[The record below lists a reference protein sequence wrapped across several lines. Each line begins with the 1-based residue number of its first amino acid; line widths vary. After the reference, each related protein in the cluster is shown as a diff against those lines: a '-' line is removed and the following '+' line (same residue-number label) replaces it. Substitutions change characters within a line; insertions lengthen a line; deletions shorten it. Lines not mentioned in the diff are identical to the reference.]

1 MNGPSACNSSRF
13 ERNIAR
19 CGQTDAGLDK
29 ALEDKDESLYSKVSE
44 ETRKKRELTIT
55 NNIRQLTNETKA
67 LLVKNWVQI
76 DSMVKEL
83 IAKETLYYKDIKKI
97 IVSRNNNTKEE

>member
-29 ALEDKDESLYSKVSE
+29 ALEDKDETLYSVSGKVIGKYQWRMVE
-44 ETRKKRELTIT
+44 FH
-55 NNIRQLTNETKA
+55 RQCVA
-67 LLVKNWVQI
+67 CLVEVPNMTGQRFRQ
-76 DSMVKEL
+76 EH
-83 IAKETLYYKDIKKI
+83 YKI
-97 IVSRNNNTKEE
+97 SGRT